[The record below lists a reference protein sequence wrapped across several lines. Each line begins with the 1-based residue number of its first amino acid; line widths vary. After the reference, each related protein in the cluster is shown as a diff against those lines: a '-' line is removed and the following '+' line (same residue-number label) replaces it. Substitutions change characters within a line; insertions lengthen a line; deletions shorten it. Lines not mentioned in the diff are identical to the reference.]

1 MSKFFYTRLAK
12 ENLKKNKSS
21 YFPYILTGICTV
33 AVFYMI
39 LSLTTNPGIRHMN
52 GGRNMQMVL
61 QFGTAIVGIFAVI
74 FLFYTNS
81 FLIKRRK
88 KELGLYC
95 ILGMDKGNLARLI
108 SLETLLVSLASVAGG
123 LVVGVVLDRLLFWI
137 LLRVVHYEIPI
148 RYHFHWQALVLS
160 AVIFGAI
167 YLLTL
172 LFNLLQIGKA
182 RPVELLRGGNMG
194 EKEPKTRIIMAAAGA
209 LCMGAGYYIAIT
221 TENVIAAFSLFFV
234 AVLLVILGTY
244 LIFTAGSIAVLKALR
259 WNKGYYYHPRHFVSV
274 SGMIYRMKQNAVGLA
289 NICILSTGVLL
300 AVATSVSMYA
310 SVQEI
315 IATRYPTDASFTL
328 ENDTLNFDDNL
339 EEVVEETAR
348 EVGTEVVSYEG
359 FSKLEFTVVKEGS
372 VFLADENYTGMD
384 FSQVILVTEEEY
396 ERLTGEKPNLGEDQV
411 WMYTLRG
418 DTDDT
423 QIELFGRTYQVKKH
437 LEKFSESLEASDLA
451 MLIDSYYLVVTD
463 ETMEEI
469 YNGQKEAYQ
478 EYSSDYRYYGSIT
491 LSDEEE
497 ETQKNF
503 AGKLR
508 EKLSERYTDMGN
520 DNGMFMYLECRA
532 EHLEDIYMLYGG
544 FLFMG
549 IFLGL
554 LFLMATVLIIYY
566 KQISEGYDDQAR
578 FAIMRKVGMSD
589 REIRKTIDEQV
600 RKVFFLPLGMAAVH
614 VCAAFPLMNRMLK
627 LLNMYDTK
635 LFLGCTVGTLI
646 LFAVFYTLVFKATA
660 RTYYKI
666 VKG

>member
-39 LSLTTNPGIRHMN
+39 LSLTINPGVQEMN
-52 GGRNMQMVL
+52 GGRDMQMVL
-61 QFGTAIVGIFAVI
+61 QFGTAIVAIFAAI

-108 SLETLLVSLASVAGG
+108 SLETLLVSLASVIGG
-123 LVVGVVLDRLLFWI
+123 LVAGVVLDRLIFWI
-137 LLRVVHYEIPI
+137 LLRVVRYEIPI
-148 RYHFHWQALVLS
+148 QYHFYAPALVMT
-160 AVIFGAI
+160 GAAFAGI

-182 RPVELLRGGNMG
+182 KPVELLRGGNVG
-194 EKEPKTRIIMAAAGA
+194 EKEPKTRLIMAAAGA

-221 TENVIAAFSLFFV
+221 TENVIAAFALFFV

-259 WNKGYYYHPRHFVSV
+259 WNKGYYYHPRHFISV

-315 IATRYPTDASFTL
+315 IETRYPTDVSFVM
-328 ENDTLNFDDNL
+328 ENDSYSFAGDM
-339 EEVVEETAR
+339 EEVVRQTAQ
-348 EVGTEVVSYEG
+348 EVGVEVNSYEG
-359 FSKLEFTVVKEGS
+359 YANLEFTAVKEGS
-372 VFLADENYTGMD
+372 VFLTDQDYTGMD
-384 FSQVILVTEEEY
+384 FSQVILVNEEEY
-396 ERLTGEKPNLGEDQV
+396 EQLTGRKAQLEADQV
-411 WMYTLRG
+411 LMYTRRG
-418 DTDDT
+418 DTDDA
-423 QIELFGRTYQVKKH
+423 QVELFGKTYQVKEH
-437 LEKFSESLEASDLA
+437 LENFPENGSDLA
-451 MLIDSYYLVVTD
+451 LLMDSYYLVMD
-463 ETMEEI
+463 NDTMEEV

-478 EYSSDYRYYGSIT
+478 DYSSDYRYYGSIT
-491 LSDEEE
+491 LAETGK
-497 ETQKNF
+497 ETQKEF

-508 EKLSERYTDMGN
+508 ENLAARYPEMGN
-520 DNGMFMYLECRA
+520 ENGMFAYLEGRV

-544 FLFMG
+544 FLFLG
-549 IFLGL
+549 VFLGL

-600 RKVFFLPLGMAAVH
+600 RKVFFLPLGMATVH

-627 LLNMYDTK
+627 LMNMYNTK
-635 LFLGCTVGTLI
+635 LFLACTAGAVV
-646 LFAVFYTLVFKATA
+646 LFALFYTLVFKVTA